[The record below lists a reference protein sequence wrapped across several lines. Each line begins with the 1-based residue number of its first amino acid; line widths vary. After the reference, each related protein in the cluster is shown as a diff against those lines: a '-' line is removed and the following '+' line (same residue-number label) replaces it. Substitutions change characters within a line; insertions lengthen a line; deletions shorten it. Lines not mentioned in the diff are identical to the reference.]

1 MEEVITQTQVIWLQG
16 QDSKPSMRLML
27 FSKPGVQEQCT
38 QQKSC
43 GLKSYPMT
51 AYLSNTLPSFFA
63 ALDSPS
69 GLVTANI
76 TDSEALAMWQP
87 AIAPV
92 DSYVIS
98 YTGERGKVVFKTLAT
113 LRTVCPAGNPPRSPF
128 SVPHLVQDDSKRTG
142 GLERSATSFCLLIA
156 THGLGLG
163 LGGHGVE
170 GPGQGVARRPC
181 PYSCACCQ
189 VKVH

>member
-1 MEEVITQTQVIWLQG
+1 
-16 QDSKPSMRLML
+16 ML
-27 FSKPGVQEQCT
+27 CSKPGVQEQCT

-128 SVPHLVQDDSKRTG
+128 SVPHLVQDDRKHTG
-142 GLERSATSFCLLIA
+142 GLERSAASLSPDCHSWAGAGAGWPWSGGARSGGGKEALPIFLCLLSSERASI
-156 THGLGLG
+156 LW
-163 LGGHGVE
+163 
-170 GPGQGVARRPC
+170 
-181 PYSCACCQ
+181 
-189 VKVH
+189 

>member
-1 MEEVITQTQVIWLQG
+1 MFQT
-16 QDSKPSMRLML
+16 RA
-27 FSKPGVQEQCT
+27 QEQCT

-43 GLKSYPMT
+43 GLKSYPRT
-51 AYLSNTLPSFFA
+51 AYLSNTLPSSFA

-76 TDSEALAMWQP
+76 TDSQALAMWQP

-113 LRTVCPAGNPPRSPF
+113 LRPVCPAGNPPRSPF
-128 SVPHLVQDDSKRTG
+128 SVPRLVQDDSKHTG
-142 GLERSATSFCLLIA
+142 GLERSATSFCLPIA
-156 THGLGLG
+156 THGLG

-181 PYSCACCQ
+181 PYSCACQ
-189 VKVH
+189 VKEHRSCGYGKGVQPAV